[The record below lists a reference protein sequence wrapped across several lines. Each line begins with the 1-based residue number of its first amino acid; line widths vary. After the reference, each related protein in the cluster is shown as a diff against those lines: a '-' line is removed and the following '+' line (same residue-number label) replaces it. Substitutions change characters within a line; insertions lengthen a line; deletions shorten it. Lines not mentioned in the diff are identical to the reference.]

1 MDEYWKTCPYS
12 ESQRIC
18 FDKVNPKRIG
28 KAAWY
33 RYDRYKSAQTIG
45 EYFEICK
52 GTNED
57 RKVVRV
63 DLQYDIS
70 KNICR
75 LLSDKPVAPPADA
88 SQSTGLK
95 GSSQSSAPIPSASS
109 DGRKAGTHGTGKAG
123 AKDPTL
129 EAPEVVPPASVP
141 VPVVDAEGRKET
153 ATAMPPSQQSVNG
166 SNPKS
171 GEETVAT
178 GGAGL
183 QPKEQEPKSGG
194 DKAPPESKNKTP
206 EVPET
211 TRLEDQSLFSL
222 LGSDQPKKLE
232 PKKAARKDLKDRKEP
247 KEAKET
253 KEPKEPKDEKEKKEK
268 KDKSARKPSNT
279 LKHLQPKR
287 ERQERHNRQTE
298 NPKAGK
304 VLHVREF
311 VRDLVVDYIEGQPDP
326 PEKSASTDGKQVVRL
341 RDKDSKEPMAPPNRN
356 GFIWV
361 ADAGNSGYTHDAK
374 FAHPLPSA
382 VKGARCDVC
391 GKSCVSER
399 LYRVRCYSRRL
410 LGAVSELKDPR
421 VMRRETYLA
430 RALQP
435 IATPELYKGLKML
448 KQDFHCF

>member
-52 GTNED
+52 GANED

-75 LLSDKPVAPPADA
+75 LLSDKPVAPPDA

-109 DGRKAGTHGTGKAG
+109 DGRKAGTHGTRKAG

-178 GGAGL
+178 RGAGL

-232 PKKAARKDLKDRKEP
+232 PKKAAREGPQGFGRNQRKR
-247 KEAKET
+247 
-253 KEPKEPKDEKEKKEK
+253 
-268 KDKSARKPSNT
+268 RKPRNPRS
-279 LKHLQPKR
+279 PKTKKKRRKRRTSLR
-287 ERQERHNRQTE
+287 E
-298 NPKAGK
+298 
-304 VLHVREF
+304 
-311 VRDLVVDYIEGQPDP
+311 
-326 PEKSASTDGKQVVRL
+326 S
-341 RDKDSKEPMAPPNRN
+341 
-356 GFIWV
+356 
-361 ADAGNSGYTHDAK
+361 
-374 FAHPLPSA
+374 LPI
-382 VKGARCDVC
+382 
-391 GKSCVSER
+391 
-399 LYRVRCYSRRL
+399 L
-410 LGAVSELKDPR
+410 
-421 VMRRETYLA
+421 
-430 RALQP
+430 
-435 IATPELYKGLKML
+435 
-448 KQDFHCF
+448 

>member
-12 ESQRIC
+12 ESQRIS

-33 RYDRYKSAQTIG
+33 RYERYKSAQTIG

-52 GTNED
+52 GANED

-75 LLSDKPVAPPADA
+75 LLSDKPVAPPAEA
-88 SQSTGLK
+88 SQSTGWK
-95 GSSQSSAPIPSASS
+95 GSSQSNAPIPSASR
-109 DGRKAGTHGTGKAG
+109 DGRKAGTQGAGKAG

-129 EAPEVVPPASVP
+129 EAPEVVPPAA
-141 VPVVDAEGRKET
+141 VPVVDAEGSKET

-166 SNPKS
+166 SSPKS
-171 GEETVAT
+171 GEENVAT

-183 QPKEQEPKSGG
+183 QSEQEPKSGG
-194 DKAPPESKNKTP
+194 VKAPAESKNKTP

-247 KEAKET
+247 KEPKEA
-253 KEPKEPKDEKEKKEK
+253 KEPKEHKDEKEKKE
-268 KDKSARKPSNT
+268 KSARKPSNT

-287 ERQERHNRQTE
+287 ERKERHSRQTE
-298 NPKAGK
+298 SPKAGK

-311 VRDLVVDYIEGQPDP
+311 VRDLVMDYIEGQPDP

-374 FAHPLPSA
+374 FAQPLLSA

-430 RALQP
+430 GALQP
-435 IATPELYKGLKML
+435 IATPE
-448 KQDFHCF
+448 F